1 MVTWCIKV
9 IKLKTFPY
17 FQKNEEMEYLALKS
31 VEKETENMKKKNAA
45 ISTRKSVVNR
55 ECQITGCT
63 RVYIHR
69 SESE

>member
-31 VEKETENMKKKNAA
+31 VEKETENMKKKKCSHFNKKKC
-45 ISTRKSVVNR
+45 SK
-55 ECQITGCT
+55 
-63 RVYIHR
+63 
-69 SESE
+69 